1 MKEFSIFN
9 KNVPL
14 TCNCLVVRMILLRTY
29 LMINQE
35 IQLSGLAPSLSIPF
49 LCEVIT
55 EDNGKEQ
62 GLFLFM
68 LLKKFFFFE

>member
-1 MKEFSIFN
+1 M
-9 KNVPL
+9 
-14 TCNCLVVRMILLRTY
+14 VRMTFLPTY

-35 IQLSGLAPSLSIPF
+35 MQSSGLAPSLSIPF

-62 GLFLFM
+62 GLFLLM
-68 LLKKFFFFE
+68 LLKKFFFLSR